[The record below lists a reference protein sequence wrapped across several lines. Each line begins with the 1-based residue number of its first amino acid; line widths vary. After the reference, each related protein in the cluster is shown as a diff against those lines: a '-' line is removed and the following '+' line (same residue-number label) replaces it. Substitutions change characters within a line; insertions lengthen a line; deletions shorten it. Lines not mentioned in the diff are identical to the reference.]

1 MNAITWIIA
10 GGLMGGLAFT
20 ALRINTE
27 RGLVMAVVIGAMSAY
42 FGGSVL
48 APLFGGAPPVSGD
61 FHAFGLVM
69 AAAFAAACIYV
80 ADVVHERFGV

>member
-20 ALRINTE
+20 ALRVNSE
-27 RGLVMAVVIGAMSAY
+27 RGLVVAVIIGASSAY
-42 FGGSVL
+42 FGGSIL
-48 APLFGGAPPVSGD
+48 APLFGGPPPAPGD

-69 AAAFAAACIYV
+69 ATAFAAACIYV